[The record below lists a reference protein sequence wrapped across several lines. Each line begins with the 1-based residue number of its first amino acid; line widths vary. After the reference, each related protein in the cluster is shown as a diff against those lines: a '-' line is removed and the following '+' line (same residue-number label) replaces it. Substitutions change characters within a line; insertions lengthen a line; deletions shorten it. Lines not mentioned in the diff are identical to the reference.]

1 MVMKLAQ
8 DNTSTKW
15 QNQDS
20 KPGSMF
26 QESMHLT
33 TIFTISHKNTSEVY
47 RGTWDDKMK
56 RQSVLLEV

>member
-1 MVMKLAQ
+1 MKLAQ
-8 DNTSTKW
+8 YNTGTKW

-33 TIFTISHKNTSEVY
+33 TTV
-47 RGTWDDKMK
+47 
-56 RQSVLLEV
+56 SVFIKI